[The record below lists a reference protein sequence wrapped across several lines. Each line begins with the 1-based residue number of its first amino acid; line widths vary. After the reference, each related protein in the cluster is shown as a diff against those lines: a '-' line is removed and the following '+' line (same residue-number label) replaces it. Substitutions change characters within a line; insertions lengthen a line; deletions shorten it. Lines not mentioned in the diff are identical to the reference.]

1 MKTIDQIIEEV
12 DVHKIYPEMVAF
24 INEVR
29 RIGDMTGDQASTYE
43 NKYHLITAKVTKLLS
58 DVDYYVNV
66 LDRKKDDKLG
76 DLKAVSEEKSEAGKE
91 RDAKTKQE
99 YRDIANDLAVGE
111 VTLRKIINL
120 KKWFDQGVFTCRSRQ
135 ANQKKD
141 WHTQPKSEV

>member
-1 MKTIDQIIEEV
+1 MKTINEIIEEV
-12 DVHKIYPEMVAF
+12 DVHKIYPEMVGF
-24 INEVR
+24 INEVQ

-66 LDRKKDDKLG
+66 LDRKLDDKLG
-76 DLKAVSEEKSEAGKE
+76 DLKAVSEEKSEAAKE
-91 RDAKTKQE
+91 RDAKTQPE
-99 YRDIANDLAVGE
+99 FRVIADDLAVGR
-111 VTLRKIINL
+111 VVFNKIVNL

-141 WHTQPKSEV
+141 WYTQPKSEV